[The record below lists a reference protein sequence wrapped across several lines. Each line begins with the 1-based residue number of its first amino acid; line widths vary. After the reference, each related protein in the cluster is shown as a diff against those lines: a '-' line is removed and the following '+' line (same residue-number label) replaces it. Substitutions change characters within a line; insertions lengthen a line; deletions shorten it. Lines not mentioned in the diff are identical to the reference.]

1 MLANRERAGMTGPA
15 ANKTPWDDWWAQL
28 LEIAR
33 RSGNTPGMP
42 ETWKQYNWARN
53 QTPQEA
59 YDAEY
64 NMDNWR

>member
-1 MLANRERAGMTGPA
+1 M
-15 ANKTPWDDWWAQL
+15 
-28 LEIAR
+28 EIAR

-42 ETWKQYNWARN
+42 ETWKEYNWARN
-53 QTPQEA
+53 QTPKEA

>member
-1 MLANRERAGMTGPA
+1 MTGPA

-33 RSGNTPGMP
+33 RSGNAPGMP